1 MREFGLLNDPRVARK
16 LKTGT
21 NSSAVIAGVFFAG
34 MLVIFLW
41 PPHVLGASAVDPA
54 LVPSIFS
61 PESTP
66 AHAIDKL
73 SRFVLLVTGL
83 IFAVVFG
90 LIAYAAVKFRRRADD
105 DEKEPAQVYG
115 SNPVEVAW
123 TTIPLLIVVVLA
135 LATAKVIGEV
145 QNAEP
150 PEAAVAVEVIGHQ
163 WWWEI
168 RYPKLGVVTANELH
182 VPVSEGGKRLPTF
195 IDLRSAD
202 VAHSFWVPR
211 LAGKT
216 DLIPNRLNT
225 TWIEP
230 HRTGLFLGQCAE
242 YCGTQHAKML
252 LRVYV
257 HSEENFNRWVKEQQA
272 NLPMVASV
280 AAGRQVF
287 ERTACVNCHTV
298 NSTIGDGRFGPD
310 LTHLMSRETIGSGA
324 MMNSRDNLRA
334 WVKDPDKFKPG
345 VRMPA
350 MNLSDS
356 ELDQLADYLAS
367 LK

>member
-1 MREFGLLNDPRVARK
+1 VARK
-16 LKTGT
+16 STSGI
-21 NSSAVIAGVFFAG
+21 NSKAFISGATFVGVFA
-34 MLVIFLW
+34 LFLW
-41 PPHVLGASAVDPA
+41 SLGAEAAVAVDPS
-54 LVPSIFS
+54 LVPSVFS
-61 PESTP
+61 PESSP
-66 AHAIDKL
+66 AHSIDTL
-73 SRFVLLVTGL
+73 SRFVLLVTGT
-83 IFAVVFG
+83 IFIVVFS
-90 LIAYAAVKFRRRADD
+90 LIAYAAIRFRRRADD
-105 DEKEPAQVYG
+105 DGKEPAQIYG

-145 QNAEP
+145 QNAQA
-150 PEAAVAVEVIGHQ
+150 PEAAVAVELTGHQ

-168 RYPKLGVVTANELH
+168 RYPKFGIVTANELH
-182 VPVSEGGKRLPTF
+182 VPVSVAGKRTPSF
-195 IDLRSAD
+195 IELRSAD

-216 DLIPNRLNT
+216 DLIPNRGNH

-230 HRTGLFLGQCAE
+230 LRPGLFLGQCAE

-257 HSEENFNRWVKEQQA
+257 HTEEDFNRWVKEQQGTT
-272 NLPMVASV
+272 PMTASV

-287 ERTACVNCHTV
+287 ERTACVNCHAV
-298 NSTIGDGRFGPD
+298 NGTIGDGRFAPD
-310 LTHLMSRETIGSGA
+310 LTHLMSRDTIGAGA
-324 MMNSRDNLRA
+324 LKNTRDNLRA
-334 WVKDPDKFKPG
+334 WVKDPDQFKPG

-350 MNLSDS
+350 MNLSDA

>member
-1 MREFGLLNDPRVARK
+1 MARK

-61 PESTP
+61 PESSP
-66 AHAIDKL
+66 AHSIDTL
-73 SRFVLLVTGL
+73 SRFVLLVTGI
-83 IFAVVFG
+83 IFVVVFG
-90 LIAYAAVKFRRRADD
+90 LIAYAAVRFRCRADD
-105 DEKEPAQVYG
+105 DGKEPAQIYG

-145 QNAEP
+145 QNAQP
-150 PEAAVAVEVIGHQ
+150 PDAAVAVELIGHQ

-168 RYPKLGVVTANELH
+168 RYPKLGIVAANELH
-182 VPVSEGGKRLPTF
+182 VPVSGGGKRLPTF
-195 IDLRSAD
+195 IELRSAD

-211 LAGKT
+211 MAGKT
-216 DLIPNRLNT
+216 DLIPNRANK

-230 HRTGLFLGQCAE
+230 LRTGLFLGQCAE

-257 HSEENFNRWVKEQQA
+257 HSEEDFKRWVSEQQTKA
-272 NLPMVASV
+272 VVATSV

-298 NSTIGDGRFGPD
+298 GGTIGDGRFAPD
-310 LTHLMSRETIGSGA
+310 LTHLMSRDTIGAGA
-324 MMNSRDNLRA
+324 LKNSRDNLRS
-334 WVKDPDKFKPG
+334 WVKDPDQFKPG

-350 MNLSDS
+350 MNLSDA

>member
-1 MREFGLLNDPRVARK
+1 VARK
-16 LKTGT
+16 RTTAWNIRWIILG
-21 NSSAVIAGVFFAG
+21 ALGAGVIAA
-34 MLVIFLW
+34 LLH
-41 PPHVLGASAVDPA
+41 PSTAAAATNAVDPN
-54 LVPSIFS
+54 LPTNIFS
-61 PESTP
+61 PDSTP
-66 AHAIDKL
+66 AKTIVTL
-73 SRFVLLVTGL
+73 SHFVLLVTGL
-83 IFAVVFG
+83 IFAAVFC
-90 LIAYAAVKFRRRADD
+90 LIAYAAIKFRRPANDD
-105 DEKEPAQVYG
+105 GKEPAQVYG

-135 LATAKVIGEV
+135 LATARVVGEI

-150 PEAAVAVEVIGHQ
+150 PEGAVAVELIGHQ

-182 VPVSEGGKRLPTF
+182 VPVSADSKRMPTF
-195 IDLRSAD
+195 IELRSAD

-216 DLIPNRLNT
+216 NLIPNRING

-230 HRTGLFLGQCAE
+230 KRTGLFLGQCAE
-242 YCGTQHAKML
+242 YCGTQHALML

-257 HSEENFNRWVKEQQA
+257 HTPEEFDKWVAEQRA
-272 NLPMVASV
+272 TAPVAASV

-287 ERTACVNCHTV
+287 ERTACVNCHAIAG
-298 NSTIGDGRFGPD
+298 TIGDGRFGPD
-310 LTHLMSRETIGSGA
+310 LTHLMSRDTIASGA
-324 MMNSRDNLRA
+324 LKNSRDNLRA
-334 WVKDPDKFKPG
+334 WVKDPDKYKPG
-345 VRMPA
+345 VLMPV
-350 MNLSDS
+350 MGMSDT